1 LSVPDLCAP
10 GTARAVARRF
20 GISPRRELGQNFLV
34 DRQVRDAIADVIGRA
49 EEVVE
54 IGPGLGGLTQGLL
67 ERGVR
72 VLGVEIDPRCVAAL
86 GLLRSSYL
94 GLTVVE
100 ADILAVSPEQLGVT
114 APIVVGNLPYRITGA
129 LLPAVADWDPPPKI
143 CHLLVQREV
152 GRRLAAPQGDW
163 SLATLALRSVAEVTV
178 AFDVPPSSFWPSPRV
193 YSSLIT
199 LKPRQQA
206 DPRLRA
212 EMVDLARPMFQA
224 RRKQIHHG
232 LARSL
237 ALSSAEA
244 ALVLR
249 SADIDPTRRPGSLD
263 LEEWR
268 RLVVA
273 VRGRGSARNDLTG

>member
-1 LSVPDLCAP
+1 
-10 GTARAVARRF
+10 
-20 GISPRRELGQNFLV
+20 V
-34 DRQVRDAIADVIGRA
+34 DREVRDAIADVVGRPGQ
-49 EEVVE
+49 VVE

-86 GLLRSSYL
+86 GLLLSSYP
-94 GLTVVE
+94 GLSVLE
-100 ADILAVSPEQLGVT
+100 ADILEISPGQLGLV
-114 APIVVGNLPYRITGA
+114 APTVVGNLPYRITGA
-129 LLPAVADWDPPPKI
+129 LLPGLADWDPPPKI

-163 SLATLALRSVAEVTV
+163 SLATLALRIVAEVKV
-178 AFDVPPSSFWPSPRV
+178 EFDVPPSSFWPSPRV
-193 YSSLIT
+193 FSSLIT
-199 LKPRQQA
+199 LRPRPQA

-212 EMVDLARPMFQA
+212 EMVQLARPMFQA

-237 ALSSAEA
+237 TLSSAEA
-244 ALVLR
+244 ALLLR
-249 SADIDPTRRPGSLD
+249 SAEIDPTRRPGSLD
-263 LEEWR
+263 LEEWG
-268 RLVVA
+268 RLVIA

>member
-34 DRQVRDAIADVIGRA
+34 DRRVRDAITDVVGSA
-49 EEVVE
+49 QEVLE

-72 VLGVEIDPRCVAAL
+72 VIGLEIDPRCVAAL
-86 GLLRSSYL
+86 GLLRSAYPF
-94 GLTVVE
+94 LTVVE
-100 ADILAVSPEQLGVT
+100 ADILEVSPEELGLN
-114 APIVVGNLPYRITGA
+114 APTVVGNLPYRITGA
-129 LLPAVADWDPPPKI
+129 LLPLLAGWDPPPTI

-163 SLATLALRSVAEVTV
+163 SLATLALRLVAEVEV
-178 AFDVPPSSFWPSPRV
+178 EFDVPPASFWPSPRV

-199 LKPRQQA
+199 VRPRRES
-206 DPRLRA
+206 DPRLRSA
-212 EMVDLARPMFQA
+212 LVDLARPMFQA

-237 ALSSAEA
+237 GVSSADA
-244 ALVLR
+244 ARVLR
-249 SADIDPTRRPGSLD
+249 AAEIDPTRRPGSLD

-268 RLVVA
+268 RLVTV
-273 VRGRGSARNDLTG
+273 VGDRTSA

>member
-1 LSVPDLCAP
+1 MSVPDLCAP

-34 DRQVRDAIADVIGRA
+34 DRQVRDAIADVVGGA
-49 EEVVE
+49 EEVLE

-67 ERGVR
+67 ERGLR
-72 VLGVEIDPRCVAAL
+72 VIGVELDPRCVAAL
-86 GLLRSSYL
+86 GLLRSACPS
-94 GLTVVE
+94 LTVVE
-100 ADILAVSPEQLGVT
+100 ADILELSPEQLGLN

-129 LLPAVADWDPPPKI
+129 LLPWLAGWDPPPAI

-163 SLATLALRSVAEVTV
+163 SLATLALRIVAEVEV
-178 AFDVPPSSFWPSPRV
+178 EFDVPPSSFWPSPRV

-199 LKPRQQA
+199 VRPSREA
-206 DPRLRA
+206 DPQLRA
-212 EMVDLARPMFQA
+212 ALIDLARPMFQA

-237 ALSSAEA
+237 GVSSADA
-244 ALVLR
+244 AFLLR
-249 SADIDPTRRPGSLD
+249 SAEIDPTRRPGSLD

-268 RLVVA
+268 RLVAA
-273 VRGRGSARNDLTG
+273 VRGRGSAGDGLTG

>member
-1 LSVPDLCAP
+1 MSVPDLCAP

-34 DRQVRDAIADVIGRA
+34 DRQVRDAITEVVASA
-49 EEVVE
+49 EEVLE

-67 ERGVR
+67 ERGLR
-72 VLGVEIDPRCVAAL
+72 VIGLEIDPRCVAAL
-86 GLLRSSYL
+86 GLLRSAYP

-100 ADILAVSPEQLGVT
+100 ADILAVSPEELGLN
-114 APIVVGNLPYRITGA
+114 APTVVGNLPYRITGA
-129 LLPAVADWDPPPKI
+129 LLPWLVSWDPPPAI

-163 SLATLALRSVAEVTV
+163 SLATLALRIVAEVEV
-178 AFDVPPSSFWPSPRV
+178 EFDVPPASFWPSPRV

-199 LKPRQQA
+199 VKPREEP
-206 DPRLRA
+206 DPHLRTA
-212 EMVDLARPMFQA
+212 LVNLARPMFQA

-237 ALSSAEA
+237 GVGSADA

-249 SADIDPTRRPGSLD
+249 SAEIDPTRRPGSLD

-268 RLVVA
+268 RLVTV
-273 VRGRGSARNDLTG
+273 VRGRTSA

>member
-1 LSVPDLCAP
+1 V
-10 GTARAVARRF
+10 
-20 GISPRRELGQNFLV
+20 EL
-34 DRQVRDAIADVIGRA
+34 DS
-49 EEVVE
+49 
-54 IGPGLGGLTQGLL
+54 
-67 ERGVR
+67 
-72 VLGVEIDPRCVAAL
+72 RCVAAL
-86 GLLRSSYL
+86 GLLRSAYP
-94 GLTVVE
+94 GLTVLQ
-100 ADILAVSPEQLGVT
+100 ADILAVSPEELGMAALT
-114 APIVVGNLPYRITGA
+114 VVGNLPYRITGA
-129 LLPAVADWDPPPKI
+129 LLPSLADWDPPPKI

-163 SLATLALRSVAEVTV
+163 SLATLALRIVAEVKV
-178 AFDVPPSSFWPSPRV
+178 EFDVPPSSFWPSPRV

-199 LKPRQQA
+199 LKPLHLA

-237 ALSSAEA
+237 AVSSADA
-244 ALVLR
+244 GVLLR
-249 SADIDPTRRPGSLD
+249 SAEIDPTRRPGSLD

-273 VRGRGSARNDLTG
+273 VRGREVPKIT

>member
-34 DRQVRDAIADVIGRA
+34 DRQVRDAIADVAGDA
-49 EEVVE
+49 EEVLE

-72 VLGVEIDPRCVAAL
+72 VIGLEIDPRCVAAL
-86 GLLRSSYL
+86 GLLRSAYPS
-94 GLTVVE
+94 LTVVE
-100 ADILAVSPEQLGVT
+100 ADILEITPGQLGLR
-114 APIVVGNLPYRITGA
+114 APTVVGSLPYRITGA
-129 LLPAVADWDPPPKI
+129 LLPKLAAWDPPPSI

-163 SLATLALRSVAEVTV
+163 SLATLALRIVAEVAV
-178 AFDVPPSSFWPSPRV
+178 EFDVAPSSFWPSPRV

-199 LKPRQQA
+199 VRPRQEA
-206 DPRLRA
+206 DPLLRSA
-212 EMVDLARPMFQA
+212 LIDLARPMFQA

-232 LARSL
+232 LARAL
-237 ALSSAEA
+237 AVSSADA
-244 ALVLR
+244 TLLLR
-249 SADIDPTRRPGSLD
+249 RAEIDPTRRPGSLD
-263 LEEWR
+263 LDEWR
-268 RLVVA
+268 RLVAA
-273 VRGRGSARNDLTG
+273 VRDRGSAGDGLSG

>member
-34 DRQVRDAIADVIGRA
+34 DRRVRDAITDVVGSA
-49 EEVVE
+49 QEVLE

-72 VLGVEIDPRCVAAL
+72 VIGLEIDPRCVAAL
-86 GLLRSSYL
+86 GLLRSAYPF
-94 GLTVVE
+94 LTVVE
-100 ADILAVSPEQLGVT
+100 ADILEVSPEELGLN
-114 APIVVGNLPYRITGA
+114 APTVVGNLPYRITGA
-129 LLPAVADWDPPPKI
+129 LLPLLAGWDPPPTI

-163 SLATLALRSVAEVTV
+163 SLATLALRIVAEVEV
-178 AFDVPPSSFWPSPRV
+178 EFDVPPASFWPSPRV

-199 LKPRQQA
+199 VRPRRES
-206 DPRLRA
+206 DPRLRSA
-212 EMVDLARPMFQA
+212 LVDLARPMFQA

-237 ALSSAEA
+237 GVSSAEA
-244 ALVLR
+244 ARVLR
-249 SADIDPTRRPGSLD
+249 AAEIDPTRRPGSLD

-268 RLVVA
+268 RLVTV
-273 VRGRGSARNDLTG
+273 VGDRTSA

>member
-34 DRQVRDAIADVIGRA
+34 DRQVRDAILDVVGSPEQVI
-49 EEVVE
+49 E

-67 ERGVR
+67 ERGVQ

-86 GLLRSSYL
+86 GLLRSTYP

-100 ADILAVSPEQLGVT
+100 ADILKVSPQQLGARDAT
-114 APIVVGNLPYRITGA
+114 VVGNLPYRITGA
-129 LLPAVADWDPPPKI
+129 LLPVLADWDPPPTI

-163 SLATLALRSVAEVTV
+163 SLATLALRIVAEVKV
-178 AFDVPPSSFWPSPRV
+178 EFDVPPSSFWPSPRV

-199 LKPRQQA
+199 LKPRPQA

-237 ALSSAEA
+237 AVSSADA
-244 ALVLR
+244 GLLLR

-268 RLVVA
+268 RLVVV
-273 VRGRGSARNDLTG
+273 VRGRVSAGDDLTR

>member
-1 LSVPDLCAP
+1 MSVPNLCAP

-34 DRQVRDAIADVIGRA
+34 DRRVRDAITDVVGSA
-49 EEVVE
+49 EEVLE
-54 IGPGLGGLTQGLL
+54 IGPGIGGLTQGLL

-72 VLGVEIDPRCVAAL
+72 VIGLEIDPRCVAAL
-86 GLLRSSYL
+86 GLLRSAYP

-100 ADILAVSPEQLGVT
+100 ADILTVSPEELGLN
-114 APIVVGNLPYRITGA
+114 APAVVGNLPYRITGA
-129 LLPAVADWDPPPKI
+129 LMPWLVGWDPPPAI

-163 SLATLALRSVAEVTV
+163 SLATLALRMVADVEVE
-178 AFDVPPSSFWPSPRV
+178 FDVPPTSFWPSPRV

-199 LKPRQQA
+199 VRPRQET
-206 DPRLRA
+206 DKHLRSA
-212 EMVDLARPMFQA
+212 LVDLARPMFQA

-237 ALSSAEA
+237 GVSSADA

-249 SADIDPTRRPGSLD
+249 AADIDPTRRPGSLD
-263 LEEWR
+263 LEDWR
-268 RLVVA
+268 RLVTV
-273 VRGRGSARNDLTG
+273 VSGRTSA

>member
-1 LSVPDLCAP
+1 
-10 GTARAVARRF
+10 
-20 GISPRRELGQNFLV
+20 
-34 DRQVRDAIADVIGRA
+34 
-49 EEVVE
+49 
-54 IGPGLGGLTQGLL
+54 
-67 ERGVR
+67 
-72 VLGVEIDPRCVAAL
+72 VLQ
-86 GLLRSSYL
+86 
-94 GLTVVE
+94 
-100 ADILAVSPEQLGVT
+100 ADILAVSPEELGMAALT
-114 APIVVGNLPYRITGA
+114 VVGNLPYRITGA
-129 LLPAVADWDPPPKI
+129 LLPSLADWDPPPKI

-163 SLATLALRSVAEVTV
+163 SLATLALRIVAEVKLE
-178 AFDVPPSSFWPSPRV
+178 FDVPPSSFWPSPRV

-199 LKPRQQA
+199 LKPLHLA

-237 ALSSAEA
+237 AVSSADA
-244 ALVLR
+244 GVLLR
-249 SADIDPTRRPGSLD
+249 SAEIDPTRRPGSLD

-273 VRGRGSARNDLTG
+273 VRGREVPKIT

>member
-1 LSVPDLCAP
+1 MSVPDLCGP

-34 DRQVRDAIADVIGRA
+34 DRQVRDAITQVVGSA
-49 EEVVE
+49 EEVLE

-67 ERGVR
+67 ELGVR
-72 VLGVEIDPRCVAAL
+72 VIGLEIDPRCVAAL
-86 GLLRSSYL
+86 GLLRSAYPS
-94 GLTVVE
+94 LT
-100 ADILAVSPEQLGVT
+100 
-114 APIVVGNLPYRITGA
+114 VVGNLPYRITGA
-129 LLPAVADWDPPPKI
+129 LLPWLAGWDPPPAI

-163 SLATLALRSVAEVTV
+163 SLATLALRMVADVEVE
-178 AFDVPPSSFWPSPRV
+178 FDVPPSSFWPSPRV

-199 LKPRQQA
+199 VRPRRDS
-206 DPRLRA
+206 DPQLRSA
-212 EMVDLARPMFQA
+212 LVDLARPMFQA

-237 ALSSAEA
+237 GVSSGEA
-244 ALVLR
+244 ARVLR
-249 SADIDPTRRPGSLD
+249 SAEIDPTRRPGSLD

-268 RLVVA
+268 RLVTV
-273 VRGRGSARNDLTG
+273 VSDRTSA